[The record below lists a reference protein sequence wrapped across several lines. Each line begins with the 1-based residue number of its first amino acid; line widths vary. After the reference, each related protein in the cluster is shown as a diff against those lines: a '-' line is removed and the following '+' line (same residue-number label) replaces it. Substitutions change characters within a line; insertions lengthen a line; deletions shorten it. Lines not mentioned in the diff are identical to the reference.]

1 MRKQHICALVLSAC
15 LPSLLSV
22 SACADQAVVTGDEVN
37 VRNGPGTVYGISSS
51 VDRDTTVEIL
61 DRSNPDWYQISWDGK
76 SGYVSSEFL
85 SLTEDSF
92 SAEVTTAREESSGS
106 INGMHVYLRAAPS
119 TSAAVL
125 GTYDTGKELTVTG
138 VSGDWIE
145 VRIDGKDGYVFHDFV
160 TEDDTNTV
168 SLIVDSSASVGG
180 TVVLQDNDASASPG
194 SGASTVFIVQDPAA
208 SAPEETLPP
217 DQIVYVPTD
226 GTLHIDVPVV
236 SPPASAGMTPGSNSP
251 DESEVSG
258 TLITVTEPRFVTET
272 VPTPKPSPLPEV
284 TLSAVEPE
292 SLFEEALA
300 EGTPADEPPVVE
312 AAEEAVEEAVENAA
326 QDSGSTK
333 NTASYLKLG
342 QVTGNAVRLRTGPGS
357 TYSIIGTYDQ
367 GTEVAISGVSGDW
380 TAVTLPVEH
389 VSGFIYSDFVEET
402 ALDSSAVSDA
412 ALSSNVA
419 TGNYA
424 PASDRIKDG
433 YITGTGVRLR
443 ESPSMSAKILDELN
457 YGTALRITGV
467 TEDWVR
473 VIANGRDGY
482 VSSSFVAEGTYAPE
496 SKLSSATG
504 TELGKE
510 IAAYALQY
518 EGTPYKW
525 GGKSPETGFDCS
537 GFVQYVYGQFG
548 FQTSRVAND
557 ALTDGVHVDPAD
569 LQPGDLLCFYSGNN
583 YVGHLGIYV
592 GDDLFIHAAN
602 SVTGVV
608 TTSLTTGYYAS
619 RGYEIRRL
627 T

>member
-1 MRKQHICALVLSAC
+1 MRKQHICALVLSAF
-15 LPSLLSV
+15 LPFLLSV
-22 SACADQAVVTGDEVN
+22 SACADQAVVTGNEVN
-37 VRNGPGTVYGISSS
+37 VRNGPGTVYSISSS
-51 VDRDTTVEIL
+51 VSRDTTVEVL

-76 SGYVSSEFL
+76 SGYVSSQFL
-85 SLTEDSF
+85 SFTEDRN

-125 GTYDTGKELTVTG
+125 GTYDTGKALTITG
-138 VSGDWIE
+138 ISGDWTA
-145 VRIDGKDGYVFHDFV
+145 VRIDGTDGYVFSDFV
-160 TEDDTNTV
+160 TEDSSNTA
-168 SLIVDSSASVGG
+168 SLIVDSPAPVSG
-180 TVVLQDNDASASPG
+180 TVVLQENAASASLG
-194 SGASTVFIVQDPAA
+194 SGASTVFVVQEPAA
-208 SAPEETLPP
+208 SASEETLPP
-217 DQIVYVPTD
+217 DQLVYVPTD

-236 SPPASAGMTPGSNSP
+236 PPSASPDMALGSNSP
-251 DESEVSG
+251 DDSEVSG

-300 EGTPADEPPVVE
+300 EGMAADEAPV
-312 AAEEAVEEAVENAA
+312 AETDEETSREIAENTSE
-326 QDSGSTK
+326 DSESAKDSAT
-333 NTASYLKLG
+333 YLKLG

-357 TYSIIGTYDQ
+357 TYSIIGTYDR
-367 GTEVAISGVSGDW
+367 GTEVSISGVSGEW
-380 TAVTLPVEH
+380 TAVSLPAER
-389 VSGFIYSDFVEET
+389 VSGFMHSDFIEEL
-402 ALDSSAVSDA
+402 APDSSADSDA

-424 PASDRIKDG
+424 PASDKIKDG

-482 VSSSFVAEGTYAPE
+482 VSASFVAEGTYEPE
-496 SKLSSATG
+496 SRLSSATG

-557 ALTDGVHVDPAD
+557 ALSDGVHVDPAD
-569 LQPGDLLCFYSGNN
+569 LQPGDLLCF
-583 YVGHLGIYV
+583 
-592 GDDLFIHAAN
+592 
-602 SVTGVV
+602 
-608 TTSLTTGYYAS
+608 
-619 RGYEIRRL
+619 
-627 T
+627 

>member
-1 MRKQHICALVLSAC
+1 MRKQYICALVLSAC
-15 LPSLLSV
+15 LPSFLSV

-51 VDRDTTVEIL
+51 VSRDTSVEVL
-61 DRSNPDWYQISWDGK
+61 DRSDPDWYQISWDGK

-85 SLTEDSF
+85 SLTGDSL
-92 SAEVTTAREESSGS
+92 SGEVTTAREESTGS
-106 INGMHVYLRAAPS
+106 INGMHVYLRAAPN

-138 VSGDWIE
+138 VWGDWTA
-145 VRIDGKDGYVFHDFV
+145 VRIDGLAGYVFSDFV
-160 TEDDTNTV
+160 TEYDPNAA
-168 SLIVDSSASVGG
+168 SLIVDPYTSVNG
-180 TVVLQDNDASASPG
+180 TVVFQDNSVTSSYNSG
-194 SGASTVFIVQDPAA
+194 SSTILVVQDPLISA
-208 SAPEETLPP
+208 SEETLPP
-217 DQIVYVPTD
+217 EQIVYVPTD
-226 GTLHIDVPVV
+226 GTVHTDVPVIQ
-236 SPPASAGMTPGSNSP
+236 PPASPGMTAGSSSNDDS
-251 DESEVSG
+251 DVSG

-272 VPTPKPSPLPEV
+272 FPTPKPSPLPEV

-292 SLFEEALA
+292 SVFEEAPGAVMAAGETPIA
-300 EGTPADEPPVVE
+300 EVTDDASRVTAG
-312 AAEEAVEEAVENAA
+312 
-326 QDSGSTK
+326 
-333 NTASYLKLG
+333 NTAGDFGSVADAASSPKLG
-342 QVTGNAVRLRTGPGS
+342 QITGNAVRLRTGPGS

-380 TAVTLPVEH
+380 VAVTLPVQH
-389 VSGFIYSDFVEET
+389 VTGFIHSDFIEES
-402 ALDSSAVSDA
+402 APGSSADSDA
-412 ALSSNVA
+412 ALGSNVA
-419 TGNYA
+419 TGNYT
-424 PASDRIKDG
+424 PASDMIKDG

-482 VSSSFVAEGTYAPE
+482 VSAPFVAEGTYAPE
-496 SKLSSATG
+496 SKLSNATG

-525 GGKSPETGFDCS
+525 GGSSPETGFDCS

-557 ALTDGVHVDPAD
+557 ALSDGVHVDPAD

-592 GDDLFIHAAN
+592 GDDLFVHAAN

>member
-22 SACADQAVVTGDEVN
+22 SACADQAVVTGSEVN

-51 VDRDTTVEIL
+51 VSRDTTVEVL
-61 DRSNPDWYQISWDGK
+61 DRSNPDWYQISWEGK

-85 SLTEDSF
+85 ALTEDSF
-92 SAEVTTAREESSGS
+92 PAEVTTAREESPGS

-125 GTYDTGKELTVTG
+125 GTYDTGKELTITG
-138 VSGDWIE
+138 VSGDWTA

-160 TEDDTNTV
+160 AEDGSNTA
-168 SLIVDSSASVGG
+168 SLIVDSPASVGG

-194 SGASTVFIVQDPAA
+194 SGASTVFVVQDPAA
-208 SAPEETLPP
+208 SAPEETLPS
-217 DQIVYVPTD
+217 DQLVYVPTD

-236 SPPASAGMTPGSNSP
+236 SPPASAGMTPGNSSP
-251 DESEVSG
+251 DDSEVSG

-292 SLFEEALA
+292 SLFDEALA
-300 EGTPADEPPVVE
+300 EGMEADEVPLAE
-312 AAEEAVEEAVENAA
+312 AAEKSAEEAAESAA
-326 QDSGSTK
+326 DDSGSAKDT
-333 NTASYLKLG
+333 TSHLKLG

-357 TYSIIGTYDQ
+357 TYSIIGTYDR
-367 GTEVAISGVSGDW
+367 GTEVSISGVSGEW
-380 TAVTLPVEH
+380 TAVSLPVER
-389 VSGFIYSDFVEET
+389 VSGFIYSDFIEE
-402 ALDSSAVSDA
+402 LVPDSSADSDA
-412 ALSSNVA
+412 SLSSNVA

-482 VSSSFVAEGTYAPE
+482 VSASFVAEGTYAPE
-496 SKLSSATG
+496 SRLSSATG

-548 FQTSRVAND
+548 FRTSRVAND
-557 ALTDGVHVDPAD
+557 ALSDGVHVDPAD

-592 GDDLFIHAAN
+592 GDDLFVHAAN

>member
-22 SACADQAVVTGDEVN
+22 SACADQAIVTGDEVN

-51 VDRDTTVEIL
+51 VDRDTTVEVL

-85 SLTEDSF
+85 SFTGDSF
-92 SAEVTTAREESSGS
+92 SAEFTADREESSGS
-106 INGMHVYLRAAPS
+106 INGMNVYLRAAPS

-125 GTYDTGKELTVTG
+125 GTYDTGKELTITG
-138 VSGDWIE
+138 VSGNWTA

-160 TEDDTNTV
+160 TEAGSNTA
-168 SLIVDSSASVGG
+168 SLIVDSPASVGG
-180 TVVLQDNDASASPG
+180 TVVLQENDAPASSG
-194 SGASTVFIVQDPAA
+194 SGAPTVFVVQDPVMP
-208 SAPEETLPP
+208 APEETLPP

-236 SPPASAGMTPGSNSP
+236 QPPAPAGTTEGSSSP
-251 DESEVSG
+251 DDPEVSG

-292 SLFEEALA
+292 SLFEEASG
-300 EGTPADEPPVVE
+300 EGM
-312 AAEEAVEEAVENAA
+312 AAEEAPIAEATETVAEDTSEKNTAA
-326 QDSGSTK
+326 FGSTK
-333 NTASYLKLG
+333 DTASHLKLG

-380 TAVTLPVEH
+380 IAVTLPVEH
-389 VSGFIYSDFVEET
+389 VSGFIYSDFIEET
-402 ALDSSAVSDA
+402 APDSSAESDA

-482 VSSSFVAEGTYAPE
+482 VFASFVAEGTYAPE

-525 GGKSPETGFDCS
+525 GGKVPETGFDCS

-557 ALTDGVHVDPAD
+557 ALSDGVHVDPAD

>member
-1 MRKQHICALVLSAC
+1 MQKKRICALILPVC
-15 LPSLLSV
+15 LLTLLSV
-22 SACADQAVVTGDEVN
+22 PAYADQAVVIGDEVN
-37 VRNGPGTVYGISSS
+37 VRNGPGTVYGISSNVS
-51 VDRDTTVEIL
+51 RDTTVEVL
-61 DRSNPDWYQISWDGK
+61 DRSDPDWYQISWDGK
-76 SGYVSSEFL
+76 SGYVSSQFL

-92 SAEVTTAREESSGS
+92 SAEVTTDREESPGS

-125 GTYDTGKELTVTG
+125 GTYDTGKALTVTG
-138 VSGDWIE
+138 VSGDWTA
-145 VRIDGKDGYVFHDFV
+145 VRIDGTDGYVFSDFV
-160 TEDDTNTV
+160 TEGGTNAA
-168 SLIVDSSASVGG
+168 SLIVDSNVANSG
-180 TVVLQDNDASASPG
+180 TVVMQSSSASASPD
-194 SGASTVFIVQDPAA
+194 SGAPTIFVVQDPVT
-208 SAPEETLPP
+208 SAPEETIPP
-217 DQIVYVPTD
+217 DQLVFVPTD
-226 GTLHIDVPVV
+226 GTLHIDVPLVQPHV
-236 SPPASAGMTPGSNSP
+236 SADMTAEDNSS
-251 DESEVSG
+251 DDSDVSG

-272 VPTPKPSPLPEV
+272 VPTPKPSPLPEI

-292 SLFEEALA
+292 SVFEESLGEGLTADDAPAA
-300 EGTPADEPPVVE
+300 EADEDTARV
-312 AAEEAVEEAVENAA
+312 AAENALEAPGAA
-326 QDSGSTK
+326 AD
-333 NTASYLKLG
+333 TASYRKLG
-342 QVTGNAVRLRTGPGS
+342 QVTGNAVRLRSGPGS

-367 GTEVAISGVSGDW
+367 GTEVAISGVSGEW
-380 TAVTLPVEH
+380 LAVTLPVEH
-389 VSGFIYSDFVEET
+389 VTGFIYSDYIEELVPDST
-402 ALDSSAVSDA
+402 ADSDA
-412 ALSSNVA
+412 SLSSNIA

-482 VSSSFVAEGTYAPE
+482 VSAAFVAEGTYAPE

-518 EGTPYKW
+518 LDTPYKW

-537 GFVQYVYGQFG
+537 GFVQYIYGQFG

-557 ALTDGVHVDPAD
+557 ALSDGVHVDPAD

-592 GDDLFIHAAN
+592 GDGLFIHAAN
-602 SVTGVV
+602 SATGVV